1 MEYIEHDQMDVLE
14 MKALMPE
21 MKITVD
27 GIISRFNSG
36 EEKISIYEVIAIETS
51 KWSTERKKMAGNEQP
66 RNCGAISKLAK

>member
-1 MEYIEHDQMDVLE
+1 MEYIEHDQMEVLE

-27 GIISRFNSG
+27 GIIRFNSG
-36 EEKISIYEVIAIETS
+36 EEKISVYEVIAIETS
-51 KWSTERKKMAGNEQP
+51 KRSPERKKMAGNEQP